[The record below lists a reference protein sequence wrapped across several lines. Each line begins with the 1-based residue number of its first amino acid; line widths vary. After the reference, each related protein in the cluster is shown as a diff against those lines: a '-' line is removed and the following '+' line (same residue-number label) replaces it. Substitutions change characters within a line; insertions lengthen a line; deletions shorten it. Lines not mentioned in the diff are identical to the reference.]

1 MMKKIIT
8 MSVLSA
14 ITIVPSL
21 SYAAEDTSGFYVSG
35 RIGTS
40 IVSTHDAKSTYVDN
54 GSTLLETKTAN
65 KNRGVFGG
73 GFAAG
78 YDFYDQYKLPI
89 RFEVDMT
96 FRGKGSSDGS
106 VAYDID
112 GKQGVSNIN
121 NDVRMNTY
129 MLNGYYDFHNES
141 AFTPYVSA
149 SIGLANLKL
158 ENKTYE
164 GDDSDQISNSANN
177 FAWGLGAGLKYDINT
192 NLAVDFS
199 YKYINAGKVDAS
211 RTDEGFSY
219 TSKLKSYSND
229 IMMGVIYK
237 F

>member
-1 MMKKIIT
+1 
-8 MSVLSA
+8 MSVLGAATTVS
-14 ITIVPSL
+14 SL
-21 SYAAEDTSGFYVSG
+21 SYAAENTSGFYVSG
-35 RIGTS
+35 KMGTS

-54 GSTLLETKTAN
+54 GITVLETKTAN
-65 KNRGVFGG
+65 KNKGVFGG
-73 GFAAG
+73 GIAAG
-78 YDFYDQYKLPI
+78 YDFYEQYQVPVRL
-89 RFEVDMT
+89 EVDMT
-96 FRGKGSSDGS
+96 FRGKGASDGS

-112 GKQGVSNIN
+112 GEQGVSNIN
-121 NDVRMNTY
+121 NNVRMNTY
-129 MLNGYYDFHNES
+129 MLNGYYDFHNGS

-149 SIGLANLKL
+149 SMGLANLKL

-164 GDDSDQISNSANN
+164 GDDSDQISHSSNN

-192 NLAVDFS
+192 NLAVDLS

-229 IMMGVIYK
+229 IMVGVVYR